1 MSEDLAKI
9 KITDTKI
16 IITRDETIE
25 TFSIK
30 DGDDK
35 NYIPYKGKIY
45 KFVSEKPI

>member
-16 IITRDETIE
+16 IITRKETIE

-30 DGDDK
+30 DGGDK
-35 NYIPYKGKIY
+35 NYISYRGKIY
-45 KFVSEKPI
+45 KFVNEKSI

>member
-1 MSEDLAKI
+1 MSENLAKI

-16 IITRDETIE
+16 IITRKETIE

-35 NYIPYKGKIY
+35 NYISYRGKIY
-45 KFVSEKPI
+45 KFVNEKNI